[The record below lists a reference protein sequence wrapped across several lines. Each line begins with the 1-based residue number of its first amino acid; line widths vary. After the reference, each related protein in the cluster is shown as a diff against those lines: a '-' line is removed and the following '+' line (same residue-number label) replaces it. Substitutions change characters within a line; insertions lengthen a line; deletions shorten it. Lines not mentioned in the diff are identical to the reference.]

1 MVMINARSISLETLV
16 RTALTNGELAPGVAK
31 QISLFRTELASKEEV
46 RLLAV
51 LDDAIAN
58 NLVKVIELVGN
69 QSAVIVSEKSS
80 LDLGATGRV
89 KTTAISALSSLSCR

>member
-1 MVMINARSISLETLV
+1 MVMINARTIDLETLV

-31 QISLFRTELASKEEV
+31 QISLFRTELASKEEK

-58 NLVKVIELVGN
+58 DLIKVIELAGN
-69 QSAVIVSEKSS
+69 RPTVTVLEKAS
-80 LDLGATGRV
+80 LGSGATVRARETV
-89 KTTAISALSSLSCR
+89 ISPLSSLTCR